1 MLRGCTL
8 VRIYI
13 SYRVETTENKYTEY
27 ICKRVHHPLLSI
39 RIVSSMFFYF
49 RERPKILCNNSA
61 EETAI
66 QVNNPLAEAIRPV
79 TVNPAMTCGATAWSP
94 PPSSPVEVIPSG
106 VRHQAPVEVTTAN
119 VIPPNYS
126 LTSLVTFWENPPCK

>member
-1 MLRGCTL
+1 MYIFGILFYVLHSNTL
-8 VRIYI
+8 KVGQKIVQKNSWNHI
-13 SYRVETTENKYTEY
+13 SRKKNSSCNEF
-27 ICKRVHHPLLSI
+27 LLC
-39 RIVSSMFFYF
+39 FYF

-94 PPSSPVEVIPSG
+94 PPSSLVEVIPSG

>member
-1 MLRGCTL
+1 MLHSTL
-8 VRIYI
+8 KVLRPKNCAKEIREI
-13 SYRVETTENKYTEY
+13 TFHEKNSSCNEF
-27 ICKRVHHPLLSI
+27 LLC
-39 RIVSSMFFYF
+39 FYF

-94 PPSSPVEVIPSG
+94 PPSSLVEVIPSG

>member
-1 MLRGCTL
+1 MLAKKL
-8 VRIYI
+8 
-13 SYRVETTENKYTEY
+13 
-27 ICKRVHHPLLSI
+27 CKKILEIKFHEKNEFLLC
-39 RIVSSMFFYF
+39 FYF

>member
-1 MLRGCTL
+1 M
-8 VRIYI
+8 YI
-13 SYRVETTENKYTEY
+13 FGILLMCWPKN
-27 ICKRVHHPLLSI
+27 CAKRFLKSNFTKKMNFFYV
-39 RIVSSMFFYF
+39 FYF

>member
-1 MLRGCTL
+1 
-8 VRIYI
+8 
-13 SYRVETTENKYTEY
+13 
-27 ICKRVHHPLLSI
+27 
-39 RIVSSMFFYF
+39 MFFYF

-94 PPSSPVEVIPSG
+94 PPSSPVEAIPSG